1 MKMRPVQIDENGNV
15 SYDTNEGMKVWQ
27 EVYEERKAAGATEAN
42 ARKDADQIKEKMDKV
57 CSDGYEL

>member
-1 MKMRPVQIDENGNV
+1 MRPVQIDENGNV
-15 SYDTNEGMKVWQ
+15 SYDTDEGMKVWQ

-42 ARKDADQIKEKMDKV
+42 ARIAADQIKEKMDKV